1 MKLSVITINYNN
13 ASGLQKTMES
23 VMNQTSFDF
32 EYIVVDGASKDGSLE
47 VIQKFESLKKDI
59 KMRWISEADKG
70 IYDAM
75 NKGILLAK
83 GEYIQF
89 LNSSDSFV
97 NETVVERMLKELKVK
112 SEKNAVQILYGNM
125 IKQLPDR
132 IFRDRCF
139 NGEEITLLGMYT
151 ATLNHSPVLIKRI
164 LFDQFGLYDDKLK
177 VVSDWKWYTQVII
190 HGGVKPEYVDIDV
203 INFDMTGIS
212 STNLDLT
219 NREKKQEMY
228 KIFPE
233 TILKDYERWAFHI
246 DQIKRLQRHKW
257 AYGCVW
263 ILERFLFKIEKWIN
277 KGEKI

>member
-23 VMNQTSFDF
+23 VMNQTSSDF

-47 VIQKFESLKKDI
+47 VIRKFESLKLNVNL
-59 KMRWISEADKG
+59 RWISEADKG

-75 NKGILLAK
+75 NKGILMAK
-83 GEYIQF
+83 GEYVQF
-89 LNSSDSFV
+89 VNSSDCFV
-97 NETVVERMLKELKVK
+97 NETVIDRMLKELNRK
-112 SEKNAVQILYGNM
+112 SEKNVVQILYGNM

-139 NGEEITLLGMYT
+139 NGEEITLLGMYS
-151 ATLNHSPVLIKRI
+151 ATLNHSPVFIKRI

-177 VVSDWKWYTQVII
+177 IVSDWKWYTQVII
-190 HGGVKPEYVDIDV
+190 QGGVKPDYVDIDV

-219 NREKKQEMY
+219 NREKMLEMN
-228 KIFPE
+228 KMFPE
-233 TILKDYERWAFHI
+233 TILKDYARWAFHI

-257 AYGCVW
+257 AYNCIW
-263 ILERFLFKIEKWIN
+263 ILERFLFKIEKWNN
-277 KGEKI
+277 KDENI